1 VKRLLLDTDACI
13 EVIRGNPE
21 PIDQHP
27 DAVIVISTVSRFEI
41 LSGLRRSRGGKRER
55 RARAFV
61 DAVETLHFDEAAADQ
76 SAAVRIY
83 LENKGTPI
91 GAYDL
96 LLAGHAL
103 ALGCPILTGNV
114 HEFER
119 VAGLEI
125 ATWE

>member
-1 VKRLLLDTDACI
+1 MKRLLLDTDACI
-13 EVIRGNPE
+13 EIIRGNPQ

-41 LSGLRRSRGGKRER
+41 LSGLRKSRGGKREK
-55 RARAFV
+55 RARAFLH
-61 DAVETLHFDEAAADQ
+61 AVETLHFDEAAADQ
-76 SAAVRIY
+76 SAAVHID
-83 LENKGTPI
+83 LENASTPI

-114 HEFER
+114 HEFKR
-119 VAGLEI
+119 VPGLEI